1 MACVRTPTL
10 WIGSKV
16 VVPKPNGNLRICLD
30 PKDLN
35 RAPQRENYP
44 LPTTEE
50 VPSRLHGAKVFAM
63 LNVASGFWHVVLD
76 EKSSLLTTFNTAL
89 GRYRWKRMPFGIKSA
104 PEIFQRKMHE
114 LIEGQ
119 NGVEV
124 IADDFDLVGY
134 DDSLQAASKYDD
146 ESLSLFLQ
154 RSDERG
160 IRLNVDKLQL
170 RIRNVLFIGHVATK

>member
-1 MACVRTPTL
+1 
-10 WIGSKV
+10 
-16 VVPKPNGNLRICLD
+16 
-30 PKDLN
+30 
-35 RAPQRENYP
+35 
-44 LPTTEE
+44 
-50 VPSRLHGAKVFAM
+50 
-63 LNVASGFWHVVLD
+63 
-76 EKSSLLTTFNTAL
+76 
-89 GRYRWKRMPFGIKSA
+89 MPFGIKSA
-104 PEIFQRKMHE
+104 PEIFQPKMHE

-170 RIRNVLFIGHVATK
+170 RMRNVLFIGHVATK